1 MYRVYTTHGQ
11 QKVYILLVP
20 STSYLIGAVPSSGT
34 EVKSK
39 GNMNQAFALALP
51 CSSGTSRRHHNS
63 FVPSILVLHE
73 LPFPLH
79 FAFNLTNRSSY
90 NRLCGITG
98 SSQKFPNG

>member
-39 GNMNQAFALALP
+39 GNMNQAFAL
-51 CSSGTSRRHHNS
+51 SQQESRRHHNS

-79 FAFNLTNRSSY
+79 FAFNLTNRSNY
-90 NRLCGITG
+90 TGLCGITG